1 MKHPCH
7 ILFLVF
13 YHTLIVN
20 EASWTILVRIIFTYQ
35 SCQKDKFSCIDRYN
49 FIQTWQSSS
58 YNNELGGKEHEKS
71 EKE

>member
-20 EASWTILVRIIFTYQ
+20 EASWTILVRIIFTYL
-35 SCQKDKFSCIDRYN
+35 SWQKDKFSCIDRYN
-49 FIQTWQSSS
+49 FLQTWQSSS
-58 YNNELGGKEHEKS
+58 YNELGGKEHEKS